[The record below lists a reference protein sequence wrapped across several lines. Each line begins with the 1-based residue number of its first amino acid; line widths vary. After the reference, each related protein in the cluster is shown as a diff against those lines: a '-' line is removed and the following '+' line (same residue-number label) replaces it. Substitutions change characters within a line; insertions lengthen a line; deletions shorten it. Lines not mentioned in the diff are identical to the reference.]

1 MALTNVLD
9 YVLSAICIGWYE
21 ICHIYHCPQVP
32 ASDDVAISSVI
43 QPLPQLPEEPP
54 LVQLGSADTAG
65 LAPDHPVI
73 LVIVIIILRVSS
85 QHGPVLYCS
94 VVYCT
99 VLC

>member
-9 YVLSAICIGWYE
+9 YFLSAICIGWYE
-21 ICHIYHCPQVP
+21 ICHIYHCPEMP

-65 LAPDHPVI
+65 LAPEHPVI
-73 LVIVIIILRVSS
+73 LVIVIILRVSS
-85 QHGPVLYCS
+85 QHGPVLYCT
-94 VVYCT
+94 VLYCT

>member
-1 MALTNVLD
+1 MLYPLF
-9 YVLSAICIGWYE
+9 VLSGM
-21 ICHIYHCPQVP
+21 CHIYHCPQVP

-43 QPLPQLPEEPP
+43 QPLPELPEEPP
-54 LVQLGSADTAG
+54 LVQLGAADTAG

-85 QHGPVLYCS
+85 QHGPVLYCT
-94 VVYCT
+94 VLHCT